1 MPKRLY
7 KPPKNVVQEWPE
19 VFEDIYMSAIP
30 VLYMYSIEIEFNDG
44 RIWEI
49 NIAEQLENS
58 DPDTVADKLVDAF
71 REFQD
76 EIHNIVFKVDVEKL
90 KSDIISSTKS
100 FLDRGK
106 EK

>member
-58 DPDTVADKLVDAF
+58 DPDAVADKLVDAF

-76 EIHNIVFKVDVEKL
+76 EIHNIIFKVDVDKL

-100 FLDRGK
+100 FLDNRK